1 MPETSYDRSLTLLRK
16 HLTPEQ
22 LRTFEVTNG
31 FMCTGSRSKHRYY
44 IRYGKKVVDQSGIEY
59 CIISKSYEPIPELDV
74 MLAKKLLIETDER
87 TFLETAIP
95 DRWTAEY
102 AAFRRRQ
109 RRSTDFWM
117 CFNRGLISLM
127 IVYGFYIFL
136 R

>member
-1 MPETSYDRSLTLLRK
+1 MDESPHERSLTLLRK

-31 FMCTGSRSKHRYY
+31 FMCTGSSSKHRYF
-44 IRYGKKVVDQSGIEY
+44 IRYGRKVVDQSGIEY
-59 CIISKSYEPIPELDV
+59 CIVSKSYEPIPELDV

-95 DRWTAEY
+95 DRWTHEHY
-102 AAFRRRQ
+102 EFRRRS
-109 RRSTDFWM
+109 RRWTDFWM
-117 CFNRGLISLM
+117 CFNMGLISLM
-127 IVYGFYIFL
+127 IMYGFYIFM